1 MDTIDYYALKIRLSQ
16 QINEAKENKLNCDI
30 QNIPILVNEAKYI
43 LSQLDQK
50 THGNN

>member
-1 MDTIDYYALKIRLSQ
+1 MTTIDYYALKIRLRQ
-16 QINEAKENKLNCDI
+16 QINEAEENKSNCDI
-30 QNIPILVNEAKYI
+30 KNIPISVNEAKYI